1 MMTHLRPSSRD
12 NGETHMPDDTEHE
25 AEARALDDTQP
36 MTASPETPSLNPE
49 GPPAEAPTPEPQIFI
64 AFIFRGPGSAEFQIQ
79 RHPSVSPM
87 MLSPVKDW
95 LETQIRTEFSMLL
108 MEAEKQRQAKEQTE
122 KSLREKLARRLKT
135 MPGGKLFGGKN

>member
-1 MMTHLRPSSRD
+1 M
-12 NGETHMPDDTEHE
+12 TEHE
-25 AEARALDDTQP
+25 AEARSMEDTQP
-36 MTASPETPSLNPE
+36 LTVSPDAVPDPASPAPDVT
-49 GPPAEAPTPEPQIFI
+49 PTPEPQVFI
-64 AFIFRGPGSAEFQIQ
+64 AFIFRGAGSAEFQIQ
-79 RHPSVSPM
+79 RHPAVSPM

-122 KSLREKLARRLKT
+122 KSLREKLARRLKN